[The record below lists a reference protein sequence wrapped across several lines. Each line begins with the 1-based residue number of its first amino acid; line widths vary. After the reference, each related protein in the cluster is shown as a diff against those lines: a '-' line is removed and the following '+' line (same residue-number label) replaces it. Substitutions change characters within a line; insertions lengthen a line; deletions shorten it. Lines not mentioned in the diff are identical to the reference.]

1 MLGNC
6 IIDKRGQKG
15 EKGKRSGRNTI
26 FSEKKETGKW

>member
-6 IIDKRGQKG
+6 KLDKREQKG
-15 EKGKRSGRNTI
+15 EKGKRSGRNTF